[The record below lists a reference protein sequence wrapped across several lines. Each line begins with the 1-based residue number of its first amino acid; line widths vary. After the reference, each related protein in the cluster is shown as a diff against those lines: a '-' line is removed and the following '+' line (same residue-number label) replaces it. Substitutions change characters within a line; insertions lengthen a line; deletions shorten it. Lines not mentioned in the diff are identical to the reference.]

1 VQFSQYGKFLIAQFG
16 IWEGKKT
23 MKKRSALQFLTILIL
38 ILTACS
44 GNTATPTISD
54 EDAIATAVATML
66 SGLSTDMPV
75 IEQTAVATVAIEP
88 ESVAT
93 STTEPQTLL
102 PRSLYYL
109 AQDANKTQQ
118 IYRLNRDGTEITQ
131 ITFEQD
137 RVTNYD
143 ISPVDGT
150 IVYGVRDNLITMN
163 NNGEKRQ
170 VLVEDPDINSPLL
183 WSPDGKTIVYLSGR
197 NKVFT
202 YSLATGNNEILL
214 SGSDEET
221 VSPVSFSPDGK
232 KLIFQK
238 YVDPMGL
245 DGTMNIYDFVSQS
258 IVTIGDGNVD
268 KPSPCYSSQIV
279 WNTPNTIF
287 CYKHVL
293 VGSRWLGLWQVNAVD
308 GSVDT
313 LLFSESCPQSCSPV
327 AAPYQNED
335 GDLYFLYGENDI
347 NAYPS
352 LSLVKS
358 ASGEITNR
366 VTLRPET
373 YKVVNALWTPDNHA
387 LVIVQHDGINPVSAN
402 MILVPLDVSLPVVT
416 LMPET
421 GVLDAYSLRW
431 GP

>member
-1 VQFSQYGKFLIAQFG
+1 VQFSQYGKFLIAQFD

-44 GNTATPTISD
+44 GNTATPIISD
-54 EDAIATAVATML
+54 ENAIATAVATML
-66 SGLSTDMPV
+66 SGLSTDMPI

-118 IYRLNRDGTEITQ
+118 IYRLNRDGVEITQ

-137 RVTNYD
+137 RVINYD

-150 IVYGVRDNLITMN
+150 IVYSVEGSLITAN
-163 NNGEKRQ
+163 NNGENRQ
-170 VLVEDPDINSPLL
+170 VLVEDPDINFSLL
-183 WSPDGKTIVYLSGR
+183 WSPDGETIIYLSGR

-202 YSLATGNNEILL
+202 YSFTTGTNEILL
-214 SGSDEET
+214 SGNDNET
-221 VSPVSFSPDGK
+221 VKPILFSPDGK
-232 KLIFQK
+232 KLVFRK

-245 DGTMNIYDFVSQS
+245 GGTINIYDFVSQS
-258 IVTIGDGNVD
+258 IVPIGNSNNG
-268 KPSPCYSSQIV
+268 KPSPCDSATIV
-279 WNTPNTIF
+279 WNIPDILF

-293 VGSRWLGLWQVNAVD
+293 AGSGMLGLWQVSATD
-308 GSVDT
+308 GSIET
-313 LLFSESCPQSCSPV
+313 LLSSESCPPCSPV
-327 AAPYQNED
+327 AAPYRNDD
-335 GDLYFLYGENDI
+335 GSLFILYGENDI
-347 NAYPS
+347 YVYPS
-352 LSLVKS
+352 LSLVQS
-358 ASGEITNR
+358 TTDNIANR
-366 VTLRPET
+366 VVLRPET
-373 YKVVNALWTPDNHA
+373 YKVVNALWTPEHDA

-421 GVLDAYSLRW
+421 GILDAYSLRW
-431 GP
+431 RP